1 MSISTQGDD
10 GRSHWNVPNTLT
22 WLRILMIL
30 GICTAA
36 IAAAMGGLYW
46 SCQQMPD
53 FYVRALAQDRTTAE
67 SAGNDL
73 LRQAANLAGDVRR
86 PGRWQALFTA
96 EQINGWLAMDA
107 QPGHGR
113 MLSPQISNPRVGIEN
128 DRAQIAFRWSKP
140 IWSAIVHLETEVYL
154 QSENVVAVR
163 ICKARAG
170 WLPLPLGALLEDLI
184 SAGRDIGFAIEQQQ
198 IEGDP
203 LLLVTLPAAYDR
215 SNKLICLESLELTP
229 NEIYVAGRCERGG
242 CESRSLVREPGDS
255 QKSADQAQVEKANLQ
270 R

>member
-1 MSISTQGDD
+1 MLSK
-10 GRSHWNVPNTLT
+10 R
-22 WLRILMIL
+22 LRVSLIL
-30 GICTAA
+30 GTC
-36 IAAAMGGLYW
+36 AAAAAATIGGLYW

-53 FYVRALAQDRTTAE
+53 FYVQALAQDRTTTE

-73 LRQAANLAGDVRR
+73 LHQAANLAGDVRR

-107 QPGHGR
+107 SPNHAR
-113 MLSPQISNPRVGIEN
+113 LLPPQISNPRVGIESE
-128 DRAQIAFRWSKP
+128 RAQVAFRWSKP

-170 WLPLPLGALLEDLI
+170 WLPLPLGALLEDLV

-229 NEIYVAGRCERGG
+229 NEIYVAGRCERGQS
-242 CESRSLVREPGDS
+242 ESRSLARKPSDLQE
-255 QKSADQAQVEKANLQ
+255 SADQAQVEKANLQ

>member
-1 MSISTQGDD
+1 MLST
-10 GRSHWNVPNTLT
+10 R
-22 WLRILMIL
+22 LRLALVL
-30 GICTAA
+30 GICVTA
-36 IAAAMGGLYW
+36 IAAALGGLYW

-86 PGRWQALFTA
+86 PGKWQALFTA

-107 QPGHGR
+107 QPNHAR
-113 MLSPQISNPRVGIEN
+113 MLPPQIGNPRIGIES
-128 DRAQIAFRWSKP
+128 DRAQVAFRWSRP
-140 IWSAIVHLETEVYL
+140 AWSAIVHLETEIYL

-184 SAGRDIGFAIEQQQ
+184 DAGRDIGFAIEQQQ

-203 LLLVTLPAAYDR
+203 LLLVTLPAAYQR
-215 SNKLICLESLELTP
+215 SNRLICLESLELTP

-242 CESRSLVREPGDS
+242 SENRSLARKPGDP
-255 QKSADQAQVEKANLQ
+255 QESADQAQLEKMNLQ